1 MAETENFDPTEPAG
15 EMQEAFDARIK
26 FASAFRF
33 KNHRIPNDDELDAA
47 APVQVVDPKY
57 NRDESIQKWLTRR
70 KTEKGG
76 VIGISY
82 SPKKKRWIA
91 SISRGRGSDVVA
103 CCLTAVEAAKE
114 YNKAARRIRGKH
126 AVLCDL
132 EAAARYQEEVL
143 DGLL

>member
-26 FASAFRF
+26 FASTFRF
-33 KNHRIPNDDELDAA
+33 ENHRIPSEEELDAA
-47 APVQVVDPKY
+47 VPVQVVKPA
-57 NRDESIQKWLTRR
+57 SCVGAAIQRR
-70 KTEKGG
+70 LFQQKTEKNG

-91 SISRGRGSDVVA
+91 SISRGRGSDVIA

-114 YNKAARRIRGKH
+114 YNRAARRIRGKY